1 MNKRVLLLSNH
12 FITLFAFRKELVAEL
27 VKQGYEVYL
36 SLPEAEDNDYFVK
49 QGCKIINTPIDRR
62 GVNPINDLKLLSF
75 YKKIIPEIDPVI
87 VLSFT
92 IKPNI
97 YGTMATNKIGYKQ
110 ICNITGT
117 GATFLKK
124 SFVSEISK
132 ILYRLSVKKSYKVY
146 FQNESNRDFFIENKM
161 IGNNYELI
169 PGSGCNLEEHQYSA
183 MPADDEV
190 RFIYIGRVMQVK
202 GIDDYLK
209 AADKIKK
216 KHKNVVFYI
225 AGFNEE
231 KEYQK
236 LVCEYEKNDIVK
248 YLGFRKD
255 INDWIKRCHCTI
267 LPSYGGEGVP
277 NVLLESAAM
286 GRACIGSNIPGTN
299 DVIDDGI
306 NGYLYRVRSVDDLV
320 DKIEKFLALSHTEK
334 DNMGKAGRD
343 RMDHLFDRKIVV
355 NKYLEEVNKATK
367 ENRM

>member
-12 FITLFAFRKELVAEL
+12 FITLFAFRKELIAEL
-27 VKQGYEVYL
+27 VNHGYEVYL
-36 SLPEAEDNDYFVK
+36 SLPEAEDNDYFIK
-49 QGCKIINTPIDRR
+49 QGCKVIDTPIDRR

-75 YKKIIPEIDPVI
+75 YKRIIPEINPAI

-97 YGTMATNKIGYKQ
+97 YGSMATNKKGYKQ

-124 SFVSEISK
+124 NYVSEISK
-132 ILYRLSVKKSYKVY
+132 ILYRLSVKNTYKVY
-146 FQNESNRDFFIENKM
+146 FQNKSNRDFFIKNKM
-161 IGNNYELI
+161 IGDNFELI
-169 PGSGCNLEEHQYSA
+169 PGSGCNLVGHQYSE
-183 MPADDEV
+183 MPTDDEV

-202 GIDDYLK
+202 GIDDYYK
-209 AADKIKK
+209 AAAEIKGK
-216 KHKNVVFYI
+216 NKNVVFYI

-231 KEYQK
+231 KVYQD
-236 LVCEYEKNDIVK
+236 LVCEYEKNGIVK

-299 DVIDDGI
+299 DVIDDGV
-306 NGYLYRVRSVDDLV
+306 NGYLYRAGNADDLV
-320 DKIEKFLALSHTEK
+320 DKIEKFIVLPYSQK
-334 DNMGKAGRD
+334 DNMGKAGRQ
-343 RMDHLFDRKIVV
+343 RIERFFDRRIVV
-355 NKYLEEVNKATK
+355 KKYLDEIER
-367 ENRM
+367 EIY

>member
-27 VKQGYEVYL
+27 IKQGYEVYL

-49 QGCKIINTPIDRR
+49 QGCKIIDTPIDRR

-75 YKKIIPEIDPVI
+75 YKKIIPEINPVI

-97 YGTMATNKIGYKQ
+97 YGSMATNKKGYKQ

-209 AADKIKK
+209 AAAEIKK
-216 KHKNVVFYI
+216 NHKNVVFYI

-231 KEYQK
+231 KAYQD
-236 LVCEYEKNDIVK
+236 LVCEYEHKGIVK

-286 GRACIGSNIPGTN
+286 GRVCIGSNIPGTN
-299 DVIDDGI
+299 DVIEKGI
-306 NGYLYRVRSVDDLV
+306 TGFLYEVKNISDLADRIDEFIRMPYEEKVR
-320 DKIEKFLALSHTEK
+320 
-334 DNMGKAGRD
+334 MGQAGRN
-343 RMDHLFDRKIVV
+343 RVEQLFDRQIVV
-355 NKYLEEVNKATK
+355 RKYMNEVERELNK
-367 ENRM
+367 